1 MRQAREREVAEP
13 EPVCTQLLQKANF
26 LDLGFEARR
35 PLARRHGAEP
45 FETADPAILNWRQ
58 QARQPRFSVG
68 PGNRGDGFEQ
78 GLLLVHAALDKQY
91 HTLLEQPV
99 PMLGNLTPRS
109 AARTKSGREK
119 LAVWLKHLENRSR
132 QPEAT
137 DPMATYDFAWL
148 WRELKVEDLRR

>member
-1 MRQAREREVAEP
+1 MRASAAALRNIIRCAKRVRPAQAAEH
-13 EPVCTQLLQKANF
+13 EPVCTQLLQKADF

-78 GLLLVHAALDKQY
+78 GLLLV
-91 HTLLEQPV
+91 P
-99 PMLGNLTPRS
+99 PRGADETS
-109 AARTKSGREK
+109 
-119 LAVWLKHLENRSR
+119 
-132 QPEAT
+132 
-137 DPMATYDFAWL
+137 DFAL
-148 WRELKVEDLRR
+148 AQNEIIVIDEP